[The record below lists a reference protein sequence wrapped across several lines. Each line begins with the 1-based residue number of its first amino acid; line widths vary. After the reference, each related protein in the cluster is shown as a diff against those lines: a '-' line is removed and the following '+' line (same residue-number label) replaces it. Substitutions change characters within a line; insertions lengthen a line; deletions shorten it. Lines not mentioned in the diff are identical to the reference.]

1 MGSKW
6 VKMGL
11 SWVKRTK
18 MGLNGLNWE
27 RIGSKRVKMEKAE
40 GKGKKFC

>member
-1 MGSKW
+1 
-6 VKMGL
+6 MGL
-11 SWVKRTK
+11 SWVKRAK

-40 GKGKKFC
+40 EKGNKFC